1 MGKGEKKRREET
13 MRNDGYVTL
22 LINLIIPAPGV
33 VFSKMYSKMI
43 LDGVNEI
50 YRV

>member
-1 MGKGEKKRREET
+1 MGREEREET
-13 MRNDGYVTL
+13 MRKDGYVTL
-22 LINLIIPAPGV
+22 LITTPGV
-33 VFSKMYSKMI
+33 IFSKKNSKMI